1 MNRPVA
7 VSILAV
13 LVLISAIY
21 NVIIGVLLMLSPL
34 GTNPTFTDLAG
45 NAHEVSG
52 FYLFF
57 TGTIDLIFGL
67 LMFWLARI
75 TMAGSTQAYMLIN
88 VLAILNILFGML
100 SLPYGWGIVAIS
112 IVALIL
118 VNLPGSRS
126 FLSRTLAPGDL

>member
-13 LVLISAIY
+13 LVLLSAIY

-34 GTNPTFTDLAG
+34 GANPTFTDLAG

-52 FYLFF
+52 FYLFM
-57 TGTIDLIFGL
+57 TGLIDLIFGL

-75 TMAGSTQAYMLIN
+75 TMAGSNQAYVLIN
-88 VLAILNILFGML
+88 LLAVLNIVFGML

-112 IVALIL
+112 ILALIL
-118 VNLPGSRS
+118 VNLPGSRA
-126 FLSRTLAPGDL
+126 FLSRTLTPGSI